1 LEVAPPQAGAAH
13 FLLVALVVVLCGVF
27 GAVGVYKIAQGLM
40 EVTGGLRTMSWKEGV
55 ARVLEVKIVP
65 EKVKR
70 HRGYRMVDTVH
81 VRYQFDALGK
91 SYEGNTIHLAYH
103 RTTPVEI
110 HKSLYTSLRAAHLVR
125 VFYNEQQPEQNALC
139 RGVDPMSIQ
148 AGCLGVF
155 LLLFTGMILL
165 VVVKFVTQRW
175 DYSNGIV
182 MLQMGESVDGSRVE
196 SQNCNIDRP
205 Q

>member
-1 LEVAPPQAGAAH
+1 
-13 FLLVALVVVLCGVF
+13 
-27 GAVGVYKIAQGLM
+27 
-40 EVTGGLRTMSWKEGV
+40 
-55 ARVLEVKIVP
+55 
-65 EKVKR
+65 
-70 HRGYRMVDTVH
+70 
-81 VRYQFDALGK
+81 
-91 SYEGNTIHLAYH
+91 
-103 RTTPVEI
+103 
-110 HKSLYTSLRAAHLVR
+110 
-125 VFYNEQQPEQNALC
+125 
-139 RGVDPMSIQ
+139 MSIQ
-148 AGCLGVF
+148 SVCLGGF